1 MFWPYLY
8 DIILVLIFVLLIRR
22 GWRTGFLASLLR
34 LLGWVLA
41 LFLILKYSLSL
52 ADWTFSQILEQRIIM
67 TVAAV
72 IPDEL
77 ITAMNSG
84 ALATQDAL
92 AALQEVLNSL
102 SGFLGQQTVNTAGV
116 ETVLALMQ
124 QSGMTL
130 AQSITQTLLRPVI
143 VPLLQ
148 ALYSL
153 VIFAVSLWLFKA
165 LARFSARHHT
175 RRGLVGRSNSLLGAG
190 IGLLESI
197 AVVYLY
203 VFILSALS
211 DGLTLS
217 FLNPS
222 IYNKTLLVSLILK

>member
-72 IPDEL
+72 IPEDL

-124 QSGMTL
+124 QSGMSL

>member
-1 MFWPYLY
+1 MLWPYLY

-52 ADWTFSQILEQRIIM
+52 ADWTFSHILEQRIIL
-67 TVAAV
+67 TVAAA
-72 IPDEL
+72 IPEDL
-77 ITAMNSG
+77 IRAMNSG
-84 ALATQDAL
+84 ALATQEAL
-92 AALQEVLNSL
+92 EALQEVLNSL

-116 ETVLALMQ
+116 QEILALMQ

-148 ALYSL
+148 ALFSL

-175 RRGLVGRSNSLLGAG
+175 RRGLVGRTNSLLGAG

-197 AVVYLY
+197 AVAYLY
-203 VFILSALS
+203 VFILSALA
-211 DGLTLS
+211 DGLALS
-217 FLNPS
+217 FLNPA
-222 IYNKTLLVSLILK
+222 IYDKTLLVSLILK

>member
-1 MFWPYLY
+1 MLWPYLY

-41 LFLILKYSLSL
+41 LFLILKYSLHL

-67 TVAAV
+67 TVAAA
-72 IPDEL
+72 IPEDL
-77 ITAMNSG
+77 ISAMNSG

-116 ETVLALMQ
+116 QNILDLMQ
-124 QSGMTL
+124 QNGMTL
-130 AQSITQTLLRPVI
+130 AQSITQTLLRPVVI
-143 VPLLQ
+143 PLLQ

-153 VIFAVSLWLFKA
+153 VILTVSLWLFKA

-175 RRGLVGRSNSLLGAG
+175 RRGLMGRTNSLLGAG

-197 AVVYLY
+197 AVAYLY
-203 VFILSALS
+203 IFILSALA
-211 DGLTLS
+211 DGLALS

-222 IYNKTLLVSLILK
+222 VYDKTLLVSLILK

>member
-72 IPDEL
+72 IPEDL